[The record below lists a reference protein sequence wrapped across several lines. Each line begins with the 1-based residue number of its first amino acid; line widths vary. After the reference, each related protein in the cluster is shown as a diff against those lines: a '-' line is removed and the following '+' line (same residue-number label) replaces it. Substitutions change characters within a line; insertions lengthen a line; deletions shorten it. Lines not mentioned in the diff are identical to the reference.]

1 MPLHFNKELTMKQT
15 AKKPLVLIS
24 INTAVMVVFFLIK
37 YILLPSITD
46 IKPSVGNVLYFVLTY
61 AAIPLISIV
70 GMILERH
77 VRFWIIPDFV
87 YCALAFAFSEGSPY
101 GIGLFGVF
109 DKHYRRDI
117 ALLEEFIA
125 FVLIVLVQLLIKLI
139 IKLVLKIKSKG
150 SKSES

>member
-1 MPLHFNKELTMKQT
+1 MKQL

-37 YILLPSITD
+37 YILLPSIID
-46 IKPSVGNVLYFVLTY
+46 IKSSVGDISYLLLTY
-61 AAIPLISIV
+61 VSIPLISIV
-70 GMILERH
+70 GMILEQH
-77 VRFWIIPDFV
+77 VRFWIIPDFI

-101 GIGLFGVF
+101 GMGLFGVF

-117 ALLEEFIA
+117 ALLQAFIA
-125 FVLIVLVQLLIKLI
+125 FILIVLIQLFIKLI

-150 SKSES
+150 SKSAN

>member
-1 MPLHFNKELTMKQT
+1 MKQL

-37 YILLPSITD
+37 YILLPSIID
-46 IKPSVGNVLYFVLTY
+46 IKSSVGDISYLLLTY
-61 AAIPLISIV
+61 VSIPLISIV

-77 VRFWIIPDFV
+77 IRFWIIPDFV

-101 GIGLFGVF
+101 GMGLFGVF

-117 ALLEEFIA
+117 ALLQAFIA
-125 FVLIVLVQLLIKLI
+125 FILIVLIQLFIKLI

-150 SKSES
+150 SKSAN

>member
-1 MPLHFNKELTMKQT
+1 MKQL

-37 YILLPSITD
+37 YILLPSIID
-46 IKPSVGNVLYFVLTY
+46 IKSSVGDISYLLLTY
-61 AAIPLISIV
+61 VSIPLISIV

-77 VRFWIIPDFV
+77 IRFWIIPDFI

-101 GIGLFGVF
+101 GMGLFGVF

-117 ALLEEFIA
+117 ALLQAFIA
-125 FVLIVLVQLLIKLI
+125 FILIVLIQLFIKLI

-150 SKSES
+150 SKSAN

>member
-1 MPLHFNKELTMKQT
+1 MKQL

-37 YILLPSITD
+37 YILLPSIID
-46 IKPSVGNVLYFVLTY
+46 IKSSVGDISYLLLTY
-61 AAIPLISIV
+61 VSIPLISIV

-101 GIGLFGVF
+101 GMGLFGVF

-117 ALLEEFIA
+117 ALLQAFIA
-125 FVLIVLVQLLIKLI
+125 FILIVLIQLFIKLI

-150 SKSES
+150 SKSAN

>member
-1 MPLHFNKELTMKQT
+1 MKQL

-37 YILLPSITD
+37 YILLPSIID
-46 IKPSVGNVLYFVLTY
+46 IKSSVGDISYLLLTY
-61 AAIPLISIV
+61 VSIPLISIV

-77 VRFWIIPDFV
+77 IRFWIIPDFI

-101 GIGLFGVF
+101 GMGLFGVF

-117 ALLEEFIA
+117 ALLEAFIA
-125 FVLIVLVQLLIKLI
+125 FILIVLIQLFIKLI

-150 SKSES
+150 SKSAN

>member
-1 MPLHFNKELTMKQT
+1 MKQF

-37 YILLPSITD
+37 YILLPSIID
-46 IKPSVGNVLYFVLTY
+46 IKSSVGDILYFLLTY
-61 AAIPLISIV
+61 VSIPLISIV

-101 GIGLFGVF
+101 GMGLFGVF

-117 ALLEEFIA
+117 ALLQAFNAFIQI
-125 FVLIVLVQLLIKLI
+125 VLIQLFIKLI
-139 IKLVLKIKSKG
+139 INLVLKIKSKTE
-150 SKSES
+150 KSEI

>member
-1 MPLHFNKELTMKQT
+1 MKQT
-15 AKKPLVLIS
+15 TKKPLVLIS

-37 YILLPSITD
+37 YILLPSFTD
-46 IKPSVGNVLYFVLTY
+46 IEISVGNVLYFVLTY

-101 GIGLFGVF
+101 GMGLFGVF

-125 FVLIVLVQLLIKLI
+125 FILIVLIQLLIKLI
-139 IKLVLKIKSKG
+139 IKLVLKIKSKT